1 MSETLKNIYNLYY
14 SKDNGVS
21 KKLAEEILNGLGIKY
36 LPDSSWLYPFNEFCD
51 SEFFDFIL
59 KEGGELSNSLTLRS
73 GITHIPQNITRK
85 DFRNLEL
92 YGSFNDLSSLKH
104 INSIKNLLLHEC
116 VLIDN
121 LEPIGDINV
130 GSLDLFRIPIKSL
143 KGLERLD
150 SLKSLIINDLM
161 ELEDMS
167 FLSGAKNLKKL
178 IINNCQKITD
188 LSCLS
193 ELHNLESIKIINCK
207 GITNIPIV
215 SEDIKF
221 IQLSDLSVD
230 DLDFI
235 SNSKNLL
242 SCYLHH
248 VHSKKPYTVSYTVKP
263 EMVMNTTTDLL
274 EIDVDDFLTQ
284 VEGIYDYY

>member
-1 MSETLKNIYNLYY
+1 MSETLKNIYNLYN

-21 KKLAEEILNGLGIKY
+21 KKLAEKLLNSLGIKY
-36 LPDSSWLYPFNEFCD
+36 LPDSSWLYPFNEFCN
-51 SEFFDFIL
+51 SEFFDFII
-59 KEGGELSNSLTLRS
+59 KEGELSNDLTLRGS
-73 GITHIPQNITRK
+73 ITHIPQNITRK
-85 DFRNLEL
+85 DFRDLKL

-104 INSIKNLLLHEC
+104 INSIKNLFLHEC
-116 VLIDN
+116 VWVDN
-121 LEPIGDINV
+121 LEPIGDVNV
-130 GSLDLFRIPIKSL
+130 RSLDLFRIPIKSL

-150 SLKSLIINDLM
+150 SLTALIINDLM
-161 ELEDMS
+161 ELEDTS

-215 SEDIKF
+215 SKDIKF
-221 IQLSDLSVD
+221 IQLSDLNVD

-235 SNSKNLL
+235 TNSKNLL

-263 EMVMNTTTDLL
+263 EMVMDTTTCLL
-274 EIDVDDFLTQ
+274 ETDTDDFLKKMKN
-284 VEGIYDYY
+284 YY

>member
-21 KKLAEEILNGLGIKY
+21 KKLAEEILNGFGIKD
-36 LPDSSWLYPFNEFCD
+36 LPDSSWLYPFDEFCNP
-51 SEFFDFIL
+51 EFFDFII
-59 KEGGELSNSLTLRS
+59 KEGGELSNYLTLRGS
-73 GITHIPQNITRK
+73 ITHIPQNITRK
-85 DFRNLEL
+85 DFRDLKL

-104 INSIKNLLLHEC
+104 INSIKNLFLHEC
-116 VLIDN
+116 VRVDN
-121 LEPIGDINV
+121 LEPIGDVNI

-150 SLKSLIINDLM
+150 SLTTLIINDLM
-161 ELEDMS
+161 ELEDTS
-167 FLSGAKNLKKL
+167 FLSGVKNLKKL

-193 ELHNLESIKIINCK
+193 ELHNLESIEIINCK

-221 IQLSDLSVD
+221 IQLSDLNVD

-235 SNSKNLL
+235 TNSKNLL

-263 EMVMNTTTDLL
+263 EMVMNTTTCLL
-274 EIDVDDFLTQ
+274 EIDTYDFLKKT
-284 VEGIYDYY
+284 ESYY